1 MRASNAL
8 LVAVA
13 LGFALGL
20 TAACTP
26 TVQVAAPE
34 PIVINLNINHEV
46 KVQLSDDLKGMIAAE
61 ENAAQ
66 VGSRGIDS
74 DVQMGDSR
82 AVAVAK
88 DSGAVGERADGY
100 LGIVPGREVASLV
113 ALVDRVNADR
123 REDYQ
128 RLAARYETDLVAVQS
143 VAGQRRLDEATA
155 DQAILPADGVWTIKR

>member
-1 MRASNAL
+1 MRTSNAF
-8 LVAVA
+8 VAVLA
-13 LGFALGL
+13 LALAAVT

-46 KVQLSDDLKGMIAAE
+46 KVKLSEDVEGMITAE

-82 AVAVAK
+82 AVRLAK
-88 DSGAVGERADGY
+88 ESGAIGERADGY
-100 LGIVPGREVASLV
+100 LGVVPDKAGDADLV
-113 ALVDRVNADR
+113 ERVNAER
-123 REDYQ
+123 RTSYEA
-128 RLAARYETDLVAVQS
+128 LATRYETDLVSVQS
-143 VAGQRRLDEATA
+143 VAGQRRLDEAVA
-155 DQAILPADGVWTIKR
+155 GEAILPADGVWTVKP